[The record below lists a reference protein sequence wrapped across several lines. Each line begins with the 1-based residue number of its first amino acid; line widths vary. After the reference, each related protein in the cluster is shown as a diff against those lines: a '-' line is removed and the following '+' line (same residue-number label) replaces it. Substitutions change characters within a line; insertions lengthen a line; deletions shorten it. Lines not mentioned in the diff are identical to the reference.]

1 MWLILWFRWYE
12 LLIFLFTNRVV
23 PESVRW
29 LLTHGKKDDAEK
41 LLRQVAKVNKK
52 KIPDEG
58 LGLPEDQKSDH
69 REAGFM
75 DLFGTR
81 AMTKKTVISLISW
94 LALGYLPSINA
105 SLHSVTTNYFVIII
119 TKRLDIHS
127 NASTKTGKFSQS
139 RIFLL

>member
-1 MWLILWFRWYE
+1 MHLVVVVWYE
-12 LLIFLFTNRVV
+12 MHISPLTNRVV

-29 LLTHGKKDDAEK
+29 LLTHGKKDEAEK

-58 LGLPEDQKSDH
+58 LVLQADQKSVQ

-81 AMTKKTVISLISW
+81 AMTKKTVISWISW
-94 LALGYLPSINA
+94 LALGYLLSI
-105 SLHSVTTNYFVIII
+105 
-119 TKRLDIHS
+119 
-127 NASTKTGKFSQS
+127 
-139 RIFLL
+139 